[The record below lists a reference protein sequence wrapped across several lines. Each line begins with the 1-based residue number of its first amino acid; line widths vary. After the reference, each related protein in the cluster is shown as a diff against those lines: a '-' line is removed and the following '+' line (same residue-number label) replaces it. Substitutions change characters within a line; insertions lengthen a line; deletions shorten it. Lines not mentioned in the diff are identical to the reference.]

1 MSLAATPDGRRLLD
15 RNTPPRRSTASFDLD
30 HDDHRVGSPYE
41 YSRGPAA
48 PYSSSKHRSSN
59 NIALLSRSS
68 SLLRSGPN
76 ASVPPSPSPPP
87 LSSPSIVSSLASSH
101 QGFSY
106 SPLRRELS
114 QASLHGHHAH
124 DEYHQAHA
132 AAASSP
138 SQLARRLA
146 QLAHRIAQRT
156 IDDADESSLSHQVA
170 QLEKALDATSPR
182 PSRSH
187 GSGSGSGSG
196 SDPFNSSPSSS
207 PFRSRYSDLSASL
220 QREREAERQLDLEEP
235 PPQIGMTVQQANKV
249 IAEVAKLNDELSA
262 VINNLRARQEES
274 DHIHGLLVERAERA
288 AQRIMFLQNR
298 IAYLE
303 AELAENDDELQHL
316 RICLKAVEIQMP
328 PHPDKELQRC
338 ITRFKQ
344 DYQALKEKRT
354 ARPSSLLSYY
364 DSPPESQR

>member
-1 MSLAATPDGRRLLD
+1 MGLAATPDGRCVLD
-15 RNTPPRRSTASFDLD
+15 RNTPPRRSTSFDLD
-30 HDDHRVGSPYE
+30 ALHHDDRVGSPYQ
-41 YSRGPAA
+41 
-48 PYSSSKHRSSN
+48 YSSSKQRSSN
-59 NIALLSRSS
+59 NLALLSRSS

-76 ASVPPSPSPPP
+76 ASAPPSPSPPP

-101 QGFSY
+101 QSFSY

-114 QASLHGHHAH
+114 HASLQGDAHA
-124 DEYHQAHA
+124 EYHERHDAA
-132 AAASSP
+132 AAASSR
-138 SQLARRLA
+138 SQLSRRLA
-146 QLAHRIAQRT
+146 QLAQRMAHRSIDH
-156 IDDADESSLSHQVA
+156 DDAADDDSLSHQVA
-170 QLEKALDATSPR
+170 QLERALETRPR
-182 PSRSH
+182 ASHSH

-196 SDPFNSSPSSS
+196 SDPFYSSPSSS

-288 AQRIMFLQNR
+288 AQRIIFLQSR

-303 AELAENDDELQHL
+303 DELAENDDELQHL

-364 DSPPESQR
+364 DSPPESQG